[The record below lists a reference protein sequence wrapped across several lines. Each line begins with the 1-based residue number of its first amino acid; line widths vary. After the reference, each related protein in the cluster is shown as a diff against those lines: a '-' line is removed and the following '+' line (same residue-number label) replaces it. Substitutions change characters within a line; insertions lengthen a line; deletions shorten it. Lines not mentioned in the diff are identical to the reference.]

1 MPAESQRGRRVRRR
15 RLAALALALAAV
27 VVVVILLISPTSHR
41 VHVVQVVTVEHQAP
55 KDIPSAA
62 GGGPPSRQAPSTQ
75 QVEKELHQAEAAST
89 GGTEVGSGGSSAS
102 PLSSGASASFSQLQR
117 SLSEHVAVAVAPLG
131 SRHVEVLGGDQ
142 PAHGWSTTKVPVLA
156 ALIKARGARG
166 LTATEQGWATS
177 AITASDNGSILSLFG
192 DLERMKGGLVG
203 ASRYIQGLFRLSG
216 DADTVVATGSPPA
229 GAVTTFGQTLW
240 TPSASV
246 KFFSALAR
254 GCLLSTSQTGYVL
267 GLMRNI
273 ESSESWGLGSA
284 GFRSVAFKG
293 GWGPDAGGY
302 LVRQA
307 GIVNVGSR
315 RAVAVAVVAYP
326 SGAAS
331 FSTGV
336 QTLSQTAAWLRH
348 NLRPG
353 AGGSRSCSA
362 G

>member
-1 MPAESQRGRRVRRR
+1 VPAASRRGRRVRWR
-15 RLAALALALAAV
+15 RLLALAAAAAAAA
-27 VVVVILLISPTSHR
+27 VVVILVAPTSHH
-41 VHVVQVVTVEHQAP
+41 VHVVRVVTLEHRAP
-55 KDIPSAA
+55 KDIPSAT
-62 GGGPPSRQAPSTQ
+62 GGGPASAQAPSTQ

-89 GGTEVGSGGSSAS
+89 GVTEVESGGSNAS
-102 PLSSGASASFSQLQR
+102 PLSSRASASFSQLQR
-117 SLSEHVAVAVAPLG
+117 SLPEHVAVAVAPLG

-192 DLERMKGGLVG
+192 DLERIRGGLVG
-203 ASRYIQGLFRLSG
+203 ASRYIEGLFRLSG
-216 DADTVVATGSPPA
+216 DTDTVVATASPPA

-254 GCLLSTSQTGYVL
+254 GCLLSTLQTSYVL
-267 GLMRNI
+267 GLMQNI

-284 GFRSVAFKG
+284 GFRAVAFKG

-307 GIVNVGSR
+307 GIVNVGSP
-315 RAVAVAVVAYP
+315 RAVAVAIVAYP
-326 SGAAS
+326 SGSAS
-331 FSTGV
+331 FSSGV
-336 QTLSQTAAWLRH
+336 QTLSQTAVWLRH

-353 AGGSRSCSA
+353 ASGSRSCSA